1 MRRFRFRLEK
11 LLALR
16 RYAER
21 EWEIRLGQAT
31 AVVLATKASIAGA
44 EDGIARSFGFPGA
57 PSGGVTL
64 EASAVVWAERYRQGM
79 AARLQWLEGE
89 LAVQEAELEK
99 VRLGYLEASR
109 RRKVMD
115 KLKERQ
121 SDAARRAATREEI
134 AVLNDIAT
142 SRSVRWGEPAAEDRQ

>member
-44 EDGIARSFGFPGA
+44 EDGIARS
-57 PSGGVTL
+57 
-64 EASAVVWAERYRQGM
+64 
-79 AARLQWLEGE
+79 
-89 LAVQEAELEK
+89 
-99 VRLGYLEASR
+99 
-109 RRKVMD
+109 
-115 KLKERQ
+115 
-121 SDAARRAATREEI
+121 
-134 AVLNDIAT
+134 
-142 SRSVRWGEPAAEDRQ
+142 

>member
-1 MRRFRFRLEK
+1 
-11 LLALR
+11 
-16 RYAER
+16 
-21 EWEIRLGQAT
+21 
-31 AVVLATKASIAGA
+31 
-44 EDGIARSFGFPGA
+44 
-57 PSGGVTL
+57 VTL